1 MLEQA
6 WDTAR
11 HLVADRAMGKK
22 QQAAGLREPA
32 REAETLQAQV
42 RAELE
47 QVQARDAAAP
57 AKVQGALRGGVRERE
72 RAPATERA
80 QVHFRESRF
89 RVERTPAATTL
100 RHLRL
105 SRRLHT
111 T

>member
-1 MLEQA
+1 MARLRLLQRRGRRTRELLTPRRKLPRMLERA

-11 HLVADRAMGKK
+11 HLVAVRATGKK

-57 AKVQGALRGGVRERE
+57 AKVRAAHRGGVRERE
-72 RAPATERA
+72 RARATE
-80 QVHFRESRF
+80 
-89 RVERTPAATTL
+89 
-100 RHLRL
+100 
-105 SRRLHT
+105 
-111 T
+111 